1 MPLQIIRD
9 ASGVRGRPVPPSAG
23 DDELVNAYLVE
34 FRRLSGLMRLPVTLR
49 LLGAESG
56 LSAERSLRLGVR
68 AASIYL
74 SDRDVS
80 ITLCVPEG
88 SAREITES
96 SYGNLRE
103 YIAARYNGFDGALYN
118 KTFFRSQRSPRTPRT
133 PRTPPMGMAANVC
146 ASMPAAAPLE
156 KAQSLEEMLHKTDAG
171 FSETLLKLI
180 DRAGKKDSE
189 VYKRANIDRKLFSKI
204 RSNPSYR
211 PSKSTALALAFAL
224 ELDLQET
231 RDLIGRAGYTLT
243 HASRGDIIV
252 EYFIVNGK
260 FDIFELNETLFAFDQ
275 PLLGGA

>member
-9 ASGVRGRPVPPSAG
+9 ASGVRGRPVSPSAG
-23 DDELVNAYLVE
+23 DDEIVNAYLEE
-34 FRRLSGLMRLPVTLR
+34 FRHLSGLMRFPVTLR

-74 SDRDVS
+74 SDRNVS

-103 YIAARYNGFDGALYN
+103 YIAARYSGFDGALYN
-118 KTFFRSQRSPRTPRT
+118 KTFF
-133 PRTPPMGMAANVC
+133 RTPPMGMAANVC